1 MASPSTQTV
10 LSVLAMI
17 ALGAL
22 GGLLVFQAV
31 PQANVQ
37 LLTFIL
43 GAIAG
48 AVTGG
53 AATTTETTN
62 KTYDGLNHEPIAA
75 VNGGDDANGS
85 GTFDGTRALTYG
97 AENCLLTDASAGARF
112 PSYDPLGRLQ

>member
-1 MASPSTQTV
+1 MASPTTQTV

-31 PQANVQ
+31 PTANVQ

-53 AATTTETTN
+53 AAV
-62 KTYDGLNHEPIAA
+62 K
-75 VNGGDDANGS
+75 
-85 GTFDGTRALTYG
+85 
-97 AENCLLTDASAGARF
+97 ASAA
-112 PSYDPLGRLQ
+112 DPTKGS

>member
-1 MASPSTQTV
+1 MALPSTQTV

-22 GGLLVFQAV
+22 GGLLIYQAV
-31 PQANVQ
+31 PPANAQ

-53 AATTTETTN
+53 AAVR
-62 KTYDGLNHEPIAA
+62 AA
-75 VNGGDDANGS
+75 DTAKGASDA
-85 GTFDGTRALTYG
+85 A
-97 AENCLLTDASAGARF
+97 
-112 PSYDPLGRLQ
+112 

>member
-1 MASPSTQTV
+1 MALPSTQTV

-22 GGLLVFQAV
+22 GGLLIYQAV
-31 PQANVQ
+31 PPANVQ

-53 AATTTETTN
+53 AAVW
-62 KTYDGLNHEPIAA
+62 AA
-75 VNGGDDANGS
+75 DTAKGASDA
-85 GTFDGTRALTYG
+85 A
-97 AENCLLTDASAGARF
+97 
-112 PSYDPLGRLQ
+112 

>member
-22 GGLLVFQAV
+22 GGLLTFQAV
-31 PQANVQ
+31 PPANVQ

-53 AATTTETTN
+53 AAV
-62 KTYDGLNHEPIAA
+62 KAA
-75 VNGGDDANGS
+75 DARPAQAS
-85 GTFDGTRALTYG
+85 
-97 AENCLLTDASAGARF
+97 DAA
-112 PSYDPLGRLQ
+112 

>member
-1 MASPSTQTV
+1 MALPSTQTV

-22 GGLLVFQAV
+22 GGLLIYQAV
-31 PQANVQ
+31 PPANVQ

-53 AATTTETTN
+53 AAVR
-62 KTYDGLNHEPIAA
+62 AA
-75 VNGGDDANGS
+75 DTAKGASDA
-85 GTFDGTRALTYG
+85 A
-97 AENCLLTDASAGARF
+97 
-112 PSYDPLGRLQ
+112 

>member
-1 MASPSTQTV
+1 MASLSTQTV

-17 ALGAL
+17 ALGVL
-22 GGLLVFQAV
+22 GGLLVYHAV

-53 AATTTETTN
+53 AAV
-62 KTYDGLNHEPIAA
+62 KAA
-75 VNGGDDANGS
+75 GAANGAS
-85 GTFDGTRALTYG
+85 
-97 AENCLLTDASAGARF
+97 DAA
-112 PSYDPLGRLQ
+112 